1 MSRVIQSSLALGALL
16 LGLALGALLPR
27 RPPPPQPPR
36 PCAMPELTELDHRVD
51 LLTYQAAGIEDI
63 YLDRIRR
70 TGNPTGSTH
79 EER

>member
-27 RPPPPQPPR
+27 RPAPAPPTLPR
-36 PCAMPELTELDHRVD
+36 LWSMAEIEHRVD
-51 LLTYQAAGIEDI
+51 LLTCQAAGIEDI